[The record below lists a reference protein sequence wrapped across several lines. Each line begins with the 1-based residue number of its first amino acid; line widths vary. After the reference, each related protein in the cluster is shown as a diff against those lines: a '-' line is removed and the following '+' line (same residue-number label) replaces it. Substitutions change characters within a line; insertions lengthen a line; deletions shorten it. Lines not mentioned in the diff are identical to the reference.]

1 MGIKN
6 NMIRVLVFFL
16 AAGCCGCASVKVRR
30 AEIDKKVDLSGSWN
44 DTDSRLVAEEMVK
57 DCLLRPWVDVFSA
70 GNGKPPVVILGAI
83 VNRTSEHINAQLF
96 LSDLEKN
103 LLNSGKVK
111 FVVGKQQRQELRDE
125 KQDQAE
131 NASRITA
138 KPRKEETGAD
148 FMLQGSINSVKDEI
162 SGKYVI
168 LYQVNLELVDL
179 TTNEKAW
186 IGQKE
191 IKKVVSR
198 SSFGF

>member
-1 MGIKN
+1 MDIKN
-6 NMIRVLVFFL
+6 NMTRVMVFFL
-16 AAGCCGCASVKVRR
+16 AAWCFGCSSVKVKR
-30 AEIDKKVDLSGSWN
+30 AAADKKIDLSGSWN
-44 DTDSRLVAEEMVK
+44 DTDSRMTAEEMIK
-57 DCLLRPWVDVFSA
+57 DCLSRPWADAFNASGGRV
-70 GNGKPPVVILGAI
+70 PVVILGTV
-83 VNRTSEHINAQLF
+83 VNRTSEHINARLF
-96 LSDLEKN
+96 LSELERN
-103 LLNSGKVK
+103 LLNAGKVK
-111 FVVGKQQRQELRDE
+111 FVAARQERLELREE

-131 NASRITA
+131 YASRASA

-148 FMLQGSINSVKDEI
+148 FMLQGSINSLKDEV

-198 SSFGF
+198 RAFGF

>member
-6 NMIRVLVFFL
+6 NMIRAIVFFL
-16 AAGCCGCASVKVRR
+16 AVWSLGCASVKVRR
-30 AEIDKKVDLSGSWN
+30 AETDKKIDLSGSWN
-44 DTDSRLVAEEMVK
+44 DTDSRLTAEEMIK
-57 DCLLRPWVDVFSA
+57 DCFSRPWADTFNSA
-70 GNGKPPVVILGAI
+70 SARVPVVILGTV

-96 LSDLEKN
+96 LSELERN

-111 FVVGKQQRQELRDE
+111 FVAARKERLELREE
-125 KQDQAE
+125 KDDQAQY
-131 NASRITA
+131 ASEASA

-148 FMLQGSINSVKDEI
+148 FMLQGSINSLKDEV

-191 IKKVVSR
+191 IKKMVSR
-198 SSFGF
+198 RAFGF

>member
-1 MGIKN
+1 MCSTSTKPRCCQNRSASG
-6 NMIRVLVFFL
+6 FL
-16 AAGCCGCASVKVRR
+16 DATASRI
-30 AEIDKKVDLSGSWN
+30 AWPPLSA
-44 DTDSRLVAEEMVK
+44 T
-57 DCLLRPWVDVFSA
+57 
-70 GNGKPPVVILGAI
+70 
-83 VNRTSEHINAQLF
+83 
-96 LSDLEKN
+96 
-103 LLNSGKVK
+103 
-111 FVVGKQQRQELRDE
+111 
-125 KQDQAE
+125 QAE
-131 NASRITA
+131 NASRITL

-198 SSFGF
+198 RSFGF

>member
-1 MGIKN
+1 M
-6 NMIRVLVFFL
+6 
-16 AAGCCGCASVKVRR
+16 
-30 AEIDKKVDLSGSWN
+30 
-44 DTDSRLVAEEMVK
+44 
-57 DCLLRPWVDVFSA
+57 DVFSA
-70 GNGKPPVVILGAI
+70 GNGNPPVVILGAI

-103 LLNSGKVK
+103 LLNAGKVK
-111 FVVGKQQRQELRDE
+111 FVAGKQQRQELREE

-131 NASRITA
+131 NASRATA
-138 KPRKEETGAD
+138 KPRKEENGAD

-191 IKKVVSR
+191 IKKSFPEGLSDFKNNVQTLQGIAVVCVCRGIPFLRLISLCLRALYQDRIIFAR
-198 SSFGF
+198 SPCPGALPSGGILP

>member
-1 MGIKN
+1 MRG
-6 NMIRVLVFFL
+6 
-16 AAGCCGCASVKVRR
+16 
-30 AEIDKKVDLSGSWN
+30 
-44 DTDSRLVAEEMVK
+44 
-57 DCLLRPWVDVFSA
+57 PWVDVFSA
-70 GNGKPPVVILGAI
+70 GNGNPPVVILGAI

-96 LSDLEKN
+96 LSDPEKN
-103 LLNSGKVK
+103 LLNAGKVK
-111 FVVGKQQRQELRDE
+111 FVAGKQQRQELREE

-131 NASRITA
+131 NASRATA
-138 KPRKEETGAD
+138 KPRKEENGAD

-191 IKKVVSR
+191 IKKSFPEGLSDFKNNVQTLQGIAVVCVCRGIPAPYFFVPARPISGPNHLCAFSLPR
-198 SSFGF
+198 ALPSGGILP